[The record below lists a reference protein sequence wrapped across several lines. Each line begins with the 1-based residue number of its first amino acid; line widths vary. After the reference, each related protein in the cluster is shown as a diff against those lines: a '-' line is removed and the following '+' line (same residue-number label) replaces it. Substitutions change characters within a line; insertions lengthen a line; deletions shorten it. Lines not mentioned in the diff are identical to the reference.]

1 MNRNKNVLKITT
13 AIVTAAMITTTIG
26 FHQDIFATKSM
37 DTIEKKDSIVLA
49 SLAED
54 TSKDAATEKMNETD
68 TAKPVEQTNK
78 TDIVN
83 LFDAASSTNLEKEDK
98 EITDNKDTEIENEKA
113 ADTNKKKDITEKEKN
128 KNYLKVQKEETIYVN
143 ADAKG
148 NVKEIIVSDWLKN
161 KQGEKELT
169 DKSDLENIINVKGDE
184 TFSKEEG
191 NFIKWASEG
200 NDIYYQGTTQKQ
212 LPVEVKI
219 TYYLDGVEIEPEELE
234 GKSGKVTIRFDYINH
249 EKKNVK
255 IGDKKEDIYVP
266 FAMLSGMI
274 LNVDNFS
281 NVEVKNGKILSDG
294 NSNVVVGVAFPGL
307 KESIGLEDMEFGK
320 DFEIPDY
327 VEITA
332 DTTNCSIGT
341 TMTVAVSDVL
351 SMLDLDQIDSFEDF
365 SESLTELSD
374 GAIALEDGSK
384 DLLDGLKTLQKKTTE
399 LTTGVST
406 LANGASELKTGAN
419 TLNSNM
425 KTLIDGLSNSKTG
438 VGSLVA
444 GYEGETGAI
453 AGAKALANGISG
465 VDSGISSLKEGITSM
480 NSGFQS
486 SIDDYTKQLKQLK
499 TAQAKLQAAGSD
511 LSVEQYE
518 QMGQIEGAIAALQ
531 GIQKQMKDAKLSEN
545 IDALK
550 GATSQLNKGAS
561 SLSTGLNKLYEGTK
575 SLKTGIGSMYTGGT
589 QLKDGTA
596 KIAQAASQVAT
607 GANTLKSGTD
617 KLTEGIQTLESGSE
631 ELYKGAKKLNKEGIQ
646 KIVNVFDGD
655 FNQLLERMDAV
666 MKAGEEYTSFTDI
679 TKDTE
684 GSVKF
689 IIKTE

>member
-1 MNRNKNVLKITT
+1 MNRNKNIVKITT
-13 AIVTAAMITTTIG
+13 AIVTAAIITTTVG
-26 FHQDIFATKSM
+26 FHQDIVATRPNNAIQKES
-37 DTIEKKDSIVLA
+37 SIALA
-49 SLAED
+49 SLTEETSKDTTKGDISKENSAKESNKPDKVNSPEATISTELEKEEKEVISTKDTNIENKKAED
-54 TSKDAATEKMNETD
+54 T
-68 TAKPVEQTNK
+68 NK
-78 TDIVN
+78 
-83 LFDAASSTNLEKEDK
+83 EE
-98 EITDNKDTEIENEKA
+98 
-113 ADTNKKKDITEKEKN
+113 KKDITEKEKDSN
-128 KNYLKVQKEETIYVN
+128 PLKAQKEETIYVN

-148 NVKEIIVSDWLKN
+148 NRKEVIVSDWLKN
-161 KQGEKELT
+161 KQGENEIT
-169 DKSDLENIINVKGDE
+169 DKSDLEDIINVKGDE
-184 TFSKEEG
+184 TFSKEED
-191 NFIKWASEG
+191 NVIKWASQG
-200 NDIYYQGTTQKQ
+200 KDIYYQGTTQKQ

-234 GKSGKVTIRFDYINH
+234 GKSGKVTIRFDYTNH
-249 EKKNVK
+249 EKKNVT
-255 IGDKKEDIYVP
+255 IGDKKEEIYVP
-266 FAMLSGMI
+266 FAMMSGMI
-274 LNVDNFS
+274 LNVDDFS
-281 NVEVKNGKILSDG
+281 NVEVKNGKVLSDG

-307 KESIGLEDMEFGK
+307 KESIGLEEVDFGK

-341 TMTVAVSDVL
+341 TMTIAVSDVL
-351 SMLDLDQIDSFEDF
+351 SMLDLDDINSFEDF
-365 SESLTELSD
+365 SKSLTELSD

-384 DLLDGLKTLQKKTTE
+384 ELWDGLKTLQKKTTE
-399 LTTGVST
+399 LTTGVTT

-425 KTLIDGLSNSKTG
+425 KTFIDGLSSSKTG
-438 VGSLVA
+438 AGSLVA

-453 AGAKALANGISG
+453 AGAKALAKGISS
-465 VDSGISSLKEGITSM
+465 VDSGVSNLKEGITSM
-480 NSGFQS
+480 NHGFQA

-531 GIQKQMKDAKLSEN
+531 GIQKQMTDAKLSEN
-545 IDALK
+545 IATLK

-561 SLSTGLNKLYEGTK
+561 SLSTGLNQLYEGTK
-575 SLKTGIGSMYTGGT
+575 SLTSGIGSMYTGGT

-596 KIAQAASQVAT
+596 KIAEAASQVAT
-607 GANTLKSGTD
+607 GANTLKNGTD

-631 ELYKGAKKLNKEGIQ
+631 ELYKGAKKFNKEGIQ

-666 MKAGEEYTSFTDI
+666 IKAGEDYTSFTDI